1 MRSKLLALAFV
12 GLLAPAAWSG
22 DTLTVDTL
30 PTAVKAT
37 VLKESKGGTVE
48 SVEKVAAK
56 EGHSNYVAHIKVGSK
71 ESTVTV
77 AEDGHVIPE
86 KKKK

>member
-1 MRSKLLALAFV
+1 MRQIIARLWPVSTICLLMFT
-12 GLLAPAAWSG
+12 GLFLGISAASESG
-22 DTLTVDTL
+22 
-30 PTAVKAT
+30 
-37 VLKESKGGTVE
+37 
-48 SVEKVAAK
+48 EKVAGK